1 MRVEVGHNG
10 LLIDGREV
18 PVYSG
23 AMHYWR
29 LERNVWPKILDRVQA
44 LGFDMLETYIPWSV
58 HETSPGVFDW
68 GESDPRKDVEAFMR
82 LCEERNVWLLM
93 RPGPLINAELTDFG
107 YPEWVLLDPEV
118 QARTAL
124 DSLHLDAA
132 WGLHPPRQ
140 FPVPS
145 YASERFY
152 AYVAGWFDAICPI
165 ISGHLAPDGC
175 VVAVQSDNET
185 CYLFHDLAYASDYHP
200 DSLRLYRMF
209 LADRYTSVDELNRQY
224 GSEYRSFQHVEP
236 PRDGDID
243 SRADVPWRI
252 DWVAYKEFQIRWSVA
267 RLARMLRERGVD
279 GVPIFHD
286 VAYQY
291 RTPLDLGRLEADP
304 DIDWVGLNLYRPPEE
319 HRPLADRVRFLAG
332 STRLPFVPELEA
344 GLWAHH
350 VRTALPEEEAFVTL
364 SSLMYGIK
372 AFNFYMLVER
382 ERWQGSPITRHGE
395 YRPEYAAF
403 YARLLAFL
411 KRFEFWQFHRR
422 PGAVAALGYDLARYA
437 AASSA
442 LDYGHADLLGLPWAL
457 FDDTQDLGFRWDVV
471 REAQLREDS
480 WPRRVMDAL
489 RSGSV
494 DYDLADTHVA
504 SGRLARY
511 PVVFLQTAD
520 FMSADDQQPLLE
532 YARNGG
538 ALVVGPGMPYLDE
551 YLRPKRVLAEHAMDP
566 GTFSIGL
573 GHLVW
578 ATDQDVAECVRRL
591 VRPAEFRADD
601 TRLEVVPHYHEDQTL
616 LFVSN
621 PTPQP
626 IAATLRFEGERTF
639 STAWA
644 EPRSERVR
652 DELAVELRPYSVEI
666 WAVSR

>member
-1 MRVEVGHNG
+1 M
-10 LLIDGREV
+10 
-18 PVYSG
+18 
-23 AMHYWR
+23 
-29 LERNVWPKILDRVQA
+29 
-44 LGFDMLETYIPWSV
+44 
-58 HETSPGVFDW
+58 
-68 GESDPRKDVEAFMR
+68 
-82 LCEERNVWLLM
+82 
-93 RPGPLINAELTDFG
+93 
-107 YPEWVLLDPEV
+107 
-118 QARTAL
+118 
-124 DSLHLDAA
+124 
-132 WGLHPPRQ
+132 
-140 FPVPS
+140 
-145 YASERFY
+145 
-152 AYVAGWFDAICPI
+152 
-165 ISGHLAPDGC
+165 
-175 VVAVQSDNET
+175 
-185 CYLFHDLAYASDYHP
+185 
-200 DSLRLYRMF
+200 
-209 LADRYTSVDELNRQY
+209 
-224 GSEYRSFQHVEP
+224 EP

-252 DWVAYKEFQIRWSVA
+252 DWVAYKEFQVRWSVA

-344 GLWAHH
+344 GLWSHH

-364 SSLMYGIK
+364 SSLMYGVK

-395 YRPEYAAF
+395 YRPEYAPF

-411 KRFEFWQFHRR
+411 KRFEFWRFHRR
-422 PGAVAALGYDLARYA
+422 PGAVVMLGYDLARYA

-457 FDDTQDLGFRWDVV
+457 FDDTRDLGFRWDVA
-471 REAQLREDS
+471 REAHLREDS

-489 RSGSV
+489 QSGSV

-504 SGRLARY
+504 SGRLASY
-511 PVVFLQTAD
+511 PVVFLQAAD

-551 YLRPKRVLAEHAMDP
+551 HLRPKRVLAEHAMDP
-566 GTFSIGL
+566 GEVSFGA

-578 ATDQDVAECVRRL
+578 ASDQDVTEWVRRL
-591 VRPAEFRADD
+591 VQPAEFQVDD
-601 TRLEVVPHYHEDQTL
+601 TRLEVVPHHHEDQTL

-626 IAATLRFEGERTF
+626 IGTTLRFEGERTF
-639 STAWA
+639 SSAWA
-644 EPRSERVR
+644 ERRGEQAR
-652 DELAVELRPYSVEI
+652 DELAVELRPYSVDI